1 LEFKSASFKF
11 TNKISKNKMKKTL
24 LIALLLIPIIGISQ
38 TTKPIEGFLS
48 IKFGS
53 SKADVMAA
61 MEAKGGALIKGS
73 TDDNLFFSNI
83 SLGHRAAQAFEV
95 KLFNDKA
102 YFGAFIFQPENEA
115 STLGF
120 YDNLVNDIS
129 DVYGKGKAT
138 VSFKDPYKFGDGN
151 ETQAISLSEGHMFT
165 DWHSD
170 KNSIQVNVTTKLK
183 VVLMYVDNTTDEQA
197 KAAQKAKEKSDF

>member
-1 LEFKSASFKF
+1 MEFKSASFKF
-11 TNKISKNKMKKTL
+11 TNKISKNNMKKTL
-24 LIALLLIPIIGISQ
+24 LIALLLVPFIGISQ
-38 TTKPIEGFLS
+38 TTKPIEGFLG

-61 MEAKGGALIKGS
+61 MQAKGGALMKGS
-73 TDDNLFFSNI
+73 TDDNLFFTNI
-83 SLGHRAAQAFEV
+83 SLGHRATQAFEV

-102 YFGAFIFQPENEA
+102 YFGGFIFQPENEA

-120 YDNLVNDIS
+120 YNSLVSDIS
-129 DVYGKGKAT
+129 DVYGKGNAT
-138 VSFKDPYKFGDGN
+138 ISFKDPYKFGDGN

-165 DWHSD
+165 DWHSE
-170 KNSIQVNVTTKLK
+170 KKSIQINVTTKLK
-183 VVLMYVDNTTDEQA
+183 VVLLYIDDTMDEQA